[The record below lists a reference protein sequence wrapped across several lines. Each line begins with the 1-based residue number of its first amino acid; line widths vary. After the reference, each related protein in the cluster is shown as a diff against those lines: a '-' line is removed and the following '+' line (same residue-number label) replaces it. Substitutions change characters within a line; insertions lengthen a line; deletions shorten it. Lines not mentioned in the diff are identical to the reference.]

1 MSGFVIGGG
10 DTLVT
15 LDRQAH
21 TFSVL
26 PSDEKG
32 IY

>member
-1 MSGFVIGGG
+1 MSGFVIGGS

-26 PSDEKG
+26 PFDKKG
-32 IY
+32 MY